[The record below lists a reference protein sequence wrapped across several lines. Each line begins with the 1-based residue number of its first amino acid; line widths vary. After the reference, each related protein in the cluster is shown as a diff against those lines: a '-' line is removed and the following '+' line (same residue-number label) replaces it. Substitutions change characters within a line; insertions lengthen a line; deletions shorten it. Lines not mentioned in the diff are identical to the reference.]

1 MSVKKFVSAV
11 SILGIVFLLSF
22 SAFSQGTT
30 TRITGTVTDSS
41 GAAVPGASVTLTDEA
56 TNVSIKTTTSNS
68 GNYLFDL
75 IQPGTYTVRVE
86 KEGFKTFQS
95 TRNSVVVNIPATINA
110 AMEVGEVSAIVSVEG
125 TASPVQTATSGNVGT
140 TIETRTLEALPIVG
154 TRGRNPF
161 DLLNYQ
167 PGVVNGANTGGGVH
181 VHGSR
186 DRAFNFTLDGIDIN
200 ESTAGGSNFTP
211 LRPNPDSV
219 REVQITTSN
228 FTAELGRS
236 SGAQVTLTTRSG
248 TNDFSGNL
256 FEYYQTPRFHAN
268 EWEFNKQGIA
278 KRQFVQ
284 HIYGGSI
291 GGPLFNPGFGDG
303 GGGFNLLKDRAFFFV
318 NLQFLRASETRLATP
333 LVYTP
338 TARAGLFRYVQGG
351 RNAPAGTNVSGTFPT
366 GAAVNAD
373 GSPRY
378 PNCGPGV
385 SNPCIATYDIATG
398 RPITV
403 DPFIAQLLGN
413 LPAPND
419 YTVGDGLNTGRFN
432 FVAPQQEKQYDF
444 VTRLDFNLNE
454 KNALYFRYAQGEQ
467 NTFGDIANAGLQ
479 KFPGYPSWIDTFRT
493 PKNLAI
499 NWRFSPTG
507 RFVNEFIFG
516 MNKFGFKFEYPASN
530 PAVPFVLNTV
540 TDPDRNFAYNA
551 RSSTTWQFVDNMTFD
566 LSPHTLK
573 FGVNFRLGDQLDDR
587 SSAGGQIE
595 PQIGFGTANSDFS
608 AWAIPTAGSSSINS
622 TDRSLLLAT
631 INNHI
636 GRIGSF
642 SQGFVVERGGN
653 PNAFAP
659 PGTRWEYLAKY
670 PEFDFYFQD
679 TWKMLPNLT
688 ADLGARW
695 EVKLSPTSE
704 GLPVLAPA
712 VGFTPGNAPS
722 NALRWEE
729 RKLFENDWD
738 NISPSVGLAWDPWS
752 DGKTSIRTNY
762 RLSYDRFPSQVFA
775 NFVFQSAPGNTFSYT
790 ASGIGNQNLLIR
802 NGLPAIP
809 PVASP
814 EALRQ
819 PPSFSTGSIV
829 TLDPD
834 IQYPKSHAWFAGIQ
848 REIWWDN
855 VLEVN
860 YIGRRGTHLFGA
872 YDRNQVNIFA
882 SDARCPGNF
891 LTAFNNIRDNGST
904 NECLINLLFTG
915 DPANTAGTTTFR
927 GLTSISPLLA
937 SGTTGGS
944 VATAALVVSQ
954 HTTGGVQTIGRAAN
968 FNNPFFFQPYPQF
981 TGALNVL
988 ETNDLSKYHGL
999 EFIIKRRLMNGL
1011 AYQFAY
1017 TLSESKDTRSFD
1029 PTFATANRGTAQSAA
1044 NTPFDNNDRSLNYS
1058 WSDFDRRHVF
1068 QSFYTWEIPVGR
1080 GRAFGSDMNKAL
1092 DWIVGGWSLSGLF
1105 NLASGRPYTFYS
1117 GRFTVSNVVSSTVN
1131 CSGCDRNMGSVSQ
1144 GTITGGNQ
1152 IPIWFTPEQ
1161 IAQLSQPEPGEQGNT
1176 GRNYFIG
1183 PRQFSTDAS
1192 LAKKFRFTER
1202 MNFELRVEARNLTN
1216 TPTYGL
1222 SDASMTFTNSS
1233 VGQINNTVLSFSRRV
1248 QFAGRLNF

>member
-1 MSVKKFVSAV
+1 MSIKR
-11 SILGIVFLLSF
+11 LF
-22 SAFSQGTT
+22 SAFSILTLVGFLALTVAAQGTT
-30 TRITGTVTDSS
+30 TRITGNVTDSS
-41 GAAVPGASVTLTDEA
+41 GAAVPGAAVTLIDEA
-56 TNVSIKTTTSNS
+56 TNAQLRTTTSSS
-68 GNYLFDL
+68 GSYVFDL
-75 IQPGTYTVRVE
+75 IQPGTYTVKVE
-86 KEGFKTFQS
+86 KEGFKGFQS
-95 TRNSVVVNIPATINA
+95 TKNSVVVNIPATLNVA
-110 AMEVGEVSAIVSVEG
+110 LEVGEVSAIVSVEG

-140 TIETRTLEALPIVG
+140 TIESRTLEALPIVG

-161 DLLNYQ
+161 DLLNFQ

-236 SGAQVTLTTRSG
+236 SGAQVTLTTKPG
-248 TNDFSGNL
+248 TNTFSGNL

-268 EWEFNKQGIA
+268 EWEFNKQRIA

-284 HIYGGSI
+284 HIYGGSV
-291 GGPLFNPGFGDG
+291 GGPLFNFGLGEGTDFGF
-303 GGGFNLLKDRAFFFV
+303 LKDKAFFFV
-318 NLQFLRASETRLATP
+318 NLQFLRASETRLRQPT
-333 LVYTP
+333 VYTP
-338 TARAGLFRYVQGG
+338 LARSGIFRYVQGG
-351 RNAPAGTNVSGTFPT
+351 RNAPAGTLVSGTFPT

-385 SNPCIATYDIATG
+385 PNPCIATYDVTSG
-398 RPITV
+398 RPIPV
-403 DPFIAQLLGN
+403 DPALVSYIGDM
-413 LPAPND
+413 PGPND
-419 YTVGDGLNTGRFN
+419 FTAGDGLNTARLN
-432 FVAPQQEKQYDF
+432 FIAPQLEKQYDF
-444 VTRLDFNLNE
+444 VTRFDFNINDR
-454 KNALYFRYAQGEQ
+454 NSVYFRYAQGEQ
-467 NTFGDIANAGLQ
+467 NTFGDTANDGLQ
-479 KFPGYPSWIDTFRT
+479 RLPGSPSWVDTFRT
-493 PKNLAI
+493 PKNLAV
-499 NWRFSPTG
+499 NYRWSPNSKFG
-507 RFVNEFIFG
+507 NEFVFG
-516 MNKFGFKFEYPASN
+516 MNKFGFKFEYPGAN
-530 PAVPFVLNTV
+530 AAVPFVLNTV

-551 RSSTTWQFVDNMTFD
+551 RSSTTWQFVDNITYD

-573 FGVNFRLGDQLDDR
+573 FGVNFRFGDQLDDR

-608 AWAIPTAGSSSINS
+608 AWAVPTAGSSSINS

-631 INNHI
+631 INNFI

-653 PNAFAP
+653 QSAFAA
-659 PGTRWEYLAKY
+659 PGTRWSYLAKY
-670 PEFDFYFQD
+670 PEYDFYFQD
-679 TWKMLPNLT
+679 TWKIRPNLV

-695 EVKLSPTSE
+695 EVKLSPSAD

-722 NALRWEE
+722 SALRWEE
-729 RKLFENDWD
+729 RKLFENDFD
-738 NISPSVGLAWDPWS
+738 NISPSVGLAWDPFG
-752 DGKTSIRTNY
+752 DGKTSVRTNY

-775 NFVFQSAPGNTFSYT
+775 NFVFQSAPGNTFAYSAT
-790 ASGIGNQNLLIR
+790 GIGSQNLLIR

-809 PVASP
+809 PVSSP
-814 EALRQ
+814 DALRQ
-819 PPSFSTGSIV
+819 PTGFSTNSIV

-834 IQYPKSHAWFAGIQ
+834 IKYPESHSWFAGIQ
-848 REIWWDN
+848 REIWWKN

-872 YDRNQVNIFA
+872 YDRNQVNIYA
-882 SDARCPGNF
+882 SDPRCPNQNF
-891 LTAFNNIRDNGST
+891 LQAFNAVRGGST
-904 NECLINLLFTG
+904 NECLINLLYTG
-915 DPANTAGTTTFR
+915 STANATGTASFIADTTIAPTLVA
-927 GLTSISPLLA
+927 GS
-937 SGTTGGS
+937 TGGS
-944 VATAALVVSQ
+944 VAVAAQRVSQ
-954 HTTGGVQTIGRAAN
+954 VTVGGVQMIGRPAA
-968 FNNPFFFQPYPQF
+968 FNNPFFFQPYSQF

-999 EFIIKRRLMNGL
+999 EFILKRRFSEGLSYQL
-1011 AYQFAY
+1011 AY
-1017 TLSESKDTRSFD
+1017 TWSVSKDTRSFD

-1044 NTPFDNNDRSLNYS
+1044 NTPFDNNDRSLNYA
-1058 WSDFDRRHVF
+1058 WSDFDRRHVI
-1068 QSFYTWEIPVGR
+1068 QAFYTWEIPIGR
-1080 GRAFGSDMNKAL
+1080 GRAYGSDMNKAL
-1092 DWIVGGWSLSGLF
+1092 DWVIGGWSLSGLF
-1105 NLASGRPYTFYS
+1105 NLASGRPYTLYS
-1117 GRFTVSNVVSSTVN
+1117 GRFTVSNVVNSTVN

-1161 IAQLSQPEPGEQGNT
+1161 IAQLSQPGPGEQGNT
-1176 GRNYFIG
+1176 GRNYFLG

-1222 SDASMTFTNSS
+1222 SDASMVFNSS
-1233 VGQINNTVLSFSRRV
+1233 TIGQINNTVLSFSRRV